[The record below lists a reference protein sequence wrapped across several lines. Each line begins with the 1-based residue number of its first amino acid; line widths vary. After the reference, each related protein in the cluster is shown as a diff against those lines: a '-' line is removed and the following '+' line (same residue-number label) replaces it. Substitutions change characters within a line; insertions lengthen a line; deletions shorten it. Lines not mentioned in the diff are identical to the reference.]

1 MPRRDLQ
8 GHQVHQDFPGLWDYQ
23 ADKDQ
28 GDDQDLME
36 AKDHEETKVHLD
48 HLDPEAKE
56 ARKDQTQKLP
66 E

>member
-8 GHQVHQDFPGLWDYQ
+8 GHQVLQDSPGLWDYQ

-28 GDDQDLME
+28 GDDQELVE
-36 AKDHEETKVHLD
+36 VRDHEETKVHLD
-48 HLDPEAKE
+48 HLDLVATE